1 VAQQTPRSAA
11 LLVSPVRRRIVD
23 TLAALPLFSDDRT
36 PNRASGLTAAEVG
49 ERLGLHVT
57 SARFHLEQ
65 LADAGV
71 VAATFHRHGAG
82 RPQKRYAALPDRAT
96 AALPPDDAYRML
108 AELLTEALAP
118 REGGAL
124 SPEDAGERWAQ
135 EHVRRLAAVE
145 EDLPP
150 ARTPGQWLAKVGRLL
165 DLLESWG
172 YQPSVRTA
180 DHGRTAEVALAGCPF
195 LSLARSHT
203 EVVCAAHRGLLRG
216 ALDVFGEPDA
226 DVALEPFALPGIC
239 LARLTSSAVPSPAVP
254 SPAVPSSVAPD
265 LSPDPSPEHPVNG
278 EESVRV

>member
-11 LLVSPVRRRIVD
+11 LLVSPVRRRIVE
-23 TLAALPLFSDDRT
+23 TLEALPLFSTDQA
-36 PNRASGLTAAEVG
+36 PNRATGLTAAEVG

-65 LADAGV
+65 LAGAGV

-82 RPQKRYAALPDRAT
+82 RPQKRYAVLPDRAT
-96 AALPPDDAYRML
+96 TASPPDDAYRML

-124 SPEDAGERWAQ
+124 TPEDAGERWAH
-135 EHVRRLAAVE
+135 EHVRGLGSVE
-145 EDLPP
+145 EELPR
-150 ARTPGQWLAKVGRLL
+150 AQTPGQWLAKVGRVL

-172 YQPSVRTA
+172 YEPSVRTT
-180 DHGRTAEVALAGCPF
+180 DQGRTAEVALARCPF
-195 LSLARSHT
+195 LSLAESHT

-239 LARLTSSAVPSPAVP
+239 LARLTSQAVS
-254 SPAVPSSVAPD
+254 SSSVA
-265 LSPDPSPEHPVNG
+265 SASHPSAPSPVNG